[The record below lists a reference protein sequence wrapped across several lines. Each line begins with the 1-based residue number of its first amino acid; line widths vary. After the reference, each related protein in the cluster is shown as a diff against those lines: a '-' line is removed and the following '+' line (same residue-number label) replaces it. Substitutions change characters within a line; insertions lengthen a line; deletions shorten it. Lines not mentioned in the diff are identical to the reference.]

1 MPILHMIII
10 RPPHVHCTVGEPNK
24 GHLYMVFQQSKI
36 KKKSTQGRKL
46 FCVDFDLQCK
56 LEKCLE
62 RVEKGENSGELH
74 TSRGVLNKGQT
85 IRTRI
90 SRSKMSLGHFL
101 TLVDNLEKKIFCF
114 YHFAREIAVFSQF
127 LTVGGLFFFKFFALA
142 PRGVV

>member
-90 SRSKMSLGHFL
+90 SRLKSSLGHFL
-101 TLVDNLEKKIFCF
+101 TLVDNLEKKNILLLSFCRIFTISD
-114 YHFAREIAVFSQF
+114 RWWT
-127 LTVGGLFFFKFFALA
+127 LFFKFFALA
-142 PRGVV
+142 PCGVV